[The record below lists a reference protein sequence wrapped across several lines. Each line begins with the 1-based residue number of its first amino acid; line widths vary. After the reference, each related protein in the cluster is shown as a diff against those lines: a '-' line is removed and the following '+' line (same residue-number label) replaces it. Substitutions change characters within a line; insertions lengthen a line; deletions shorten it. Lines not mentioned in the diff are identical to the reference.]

1 MFPHIKNWQKKFTLC
16 SVDIHWTY
24 IFQYGEI
31 SAVLIRLAV
40 IFMKFW
46 SKSWEL
52 AALGWGL
59 IHVLVTLVFWKE
71 MEPFI

>member
-46 SKSWEL
+46 SKS
-52 AALGWGL
+52 
-59 IHVLVTLVFWKE
+59 
-71 MEPFI
+71 